1 MKDQRAEKIQKH
13 YDIYFNTQKFKVL
26 SCQMDEDTHKL
37 CIKTKIKGQPFPKDG
52 QFLIKIPSENVLN
65 EVTLSF
71 QSMTSNTALEHWE
84 YEIL

>member
-37 CIKTKIKGQPFPKDG
+37 FIKTKIKGQPFPKNR
-52 QFLIKIPSENVLN
+52 QFVIKIPSENISR
-65 EVTLSF
+65 EVRLSF
-71 QSMTSNTALEHWE
+71 QSMTCNAALEHWE

>member
-37 CIKTKIKGQPFPKDG
+37 CIKTKIKGQPFPKNG
-52 QFLIKIPSENVLN
+52 QFVIKIPSENISR
-65 EVTLSF
+65 EVRLSF
-71 QSMTSNTALEHWE
+71 QSMTCNAALEHWE